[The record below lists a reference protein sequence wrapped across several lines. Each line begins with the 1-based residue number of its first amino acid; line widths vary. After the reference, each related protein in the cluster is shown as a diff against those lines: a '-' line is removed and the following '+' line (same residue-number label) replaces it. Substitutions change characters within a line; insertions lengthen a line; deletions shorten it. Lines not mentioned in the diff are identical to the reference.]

1 MEHCEVSRI
10 ILDVYET
17 CNIKNFPINCIDVIK
32 KLKIPLYKYSELS
45 EIKERECY
53 KVSDDAFKLRGK
65 IYYNDSFPYIR
76 RQRFTLMHEV
86 GHILLSHNGDTKEN
100 DDEANEF
107 ASHILAPR
115 ILIHKYDCR
124 TVRHIYELFGLSYK
138 ASNRALSDYR
148 KWYENIAQTT
158 HRASESERQL
168 ELLFFPE
175 KKACQKIEYED
186 YDEEYTPTPQE
197 IYADIRRTLKAG
209 LPLSSKYA
217 SLYRMYRKMGLK

>member
-1 MEHCEVSRI
+1 LEHCEVSRI

-17 CNIKNFPINCIDVIK
+17 CNIKNFPIDCIDVIK
-32 KLKIPLYKYSELS
+32 KLKIPLYRYSELS

-76 RQRFTLMHEV
+76 RQRFSLMHEV

-148 KWYENIAQTT
+148 RWYEHIAHTT
-158 HRASESERQL
+158 HKPSEPEHQL
-168 ELLFFPE
+168 ELMFFPE
-175 KKACQKIEYED
+175 KELGYEIELESEP
-186 YDEEYTPTPQE
+186 EE
-197 IYADIRRTLKAG
+197 
-209 LPLSSKYA
+209 KYSA
-217 SLYRMYRKMGLK
+217 WAEYHEFLERYFPERLQNYVLR